1 MVDELPEPLVP
12 PHVDCRK
19 LSSFMLNVER
29 LMASELVALASHEA
43 IAGALFLW
51 CRAWQQRPAA
61 SLPNDERVLASYA
74 RLPIPRFRKL
84 RTDITRGFVLCRD
97 GRLYHPVLSEEAMRA
112 YEASAKYRNK
122 RDADAERLRLW
133 RANNRRQPDQG
144 DATGIE
150 TAEETL
156 SETQGETRFVHVR
169 DETVRDE
176 TTSSSAA
183 DAAVVDSG
191 PSGPRVAAP
200 PCPHEQIIALWAEV
214 LPECPQVR
222 EWTPARQ
229 AHLRAR
235 WRDKALNGGKYA
247 HDQAE
252 GLAYWRRLFA
262 HVRESKFLMGHTPGR
277 DGRLPFQVTLPW
289 LLKPEN
295 FAKVVEGAYHDGD

>member
-29 LMASELVALASHEA
+29 LMASELVALAPHEA

-84 RTDITRGFVLCRD
+84 RADITRGFVLCRD

-133 RANNRRQPDQG
+133 RGAR
-144 DATGIE
+144 
-150 TAEETL
+150 
-156 SETQGETRFVHVR
+156 H
-169 DETVRDE
+169 
-176 TTSSSAA
+176 
-183 DAAVVDSG
+183 
-191 PSGPRVAAP
+191 
-200 PCPHEQIIALWAEV
+200 
-214 LPECPQVR
+214 CPQHWR
-222 EWTPARQ
+222 RR
-229 AHLRAR
+229 RAR
-235 WRDKALNGGKYA
+235 
-247 HDQAE
+247 
-252 GLAYWRRLFA
+252 GLRR
-262 HVRESKFLMGHTPGR
+262 PGR
-277 DGRLPFQVTLPW
+277 RCLRRARVRLCL
-289 LLKPEN
+289 
-295 FAKVVEGAYHDGD
+295 